1 MTGAPIWR
9 QRLRRVLST
18 TVIGG
23 SGTRRDDDVSFMR
36 RRLIAVALAAAV
48 GAGSWALVSTAGA
61 ETSVPASSTAVSS
74 TAVYIYPSLALI
86 SAEVGR
92 AGSTARRRFD
102 AYHTAV
108 FVQSWIGVAISGT
121 VKHVPLSAGVSIYRV
136 DATGTWNGAGE
147 VSTRTIFYAS
157 DGRRAWIALPP
168 SSETPV
174 AALSWWLAPERV
186 IAAFAGTV
194 KLVPTLGTDAA
205 SPTTTTVAPARTG
218 GANRSAAGWLAA
230 GIAAVAGVAVVV
242 AVGPFRRRWR
252 RTRSGRSRRPVS

>member
-1 MTGAPIWR
+1 M
-9 QRLRRVLST
+9 
-18 TVIGG
+18 
-23 SGTRRDDDVSFMR
+23 
-36 RRLIAVALAAAV
+36 
-48 GAGSWALVSTAGA
+48 VSTAGA
-61 ETSVPASSTAVSS
+61 ETSVPASSAVSS

-205 SPTTTTVAPARTG
+205 SPTTTVAPARTG

>member
-1 MTGAPIWR
+1 
-9 QRLRRVLST
+9 
-18 TVIGG
+18 
-23 SGTRRDDDVSFMR
+23 MR

-61 ETSVPASSTAVSS
+61 ETSVPASSSAVSS

-157 DGRRAWIALPP
+157 DGRR
-168 SSETPV
+168 V
-174 AALSWWLAPERV
+174 VGRAASVLGNARRRAVSWWLAPERV
-186 IAAFAGTV
+186 NGRVRGHCEARPDPG
-194 KLVPTLGTDAA
+194 DRRR
-205 SPTTTTVAPARTG
+205 VADDDNCCARSHGRGESFG
-218 GANRSAAGWLAA
+218 GR
-230 GIAAVAGVAVVV
+230 VAG
-242 AVGPFRRRWR
+242 GRDRGRRR
-252 RTRSGRSRRPVS
+252 RSGRGGGRAVPASLAADEVRAITPSGELTRAEVPCSTDPQTLTAASYWGLVAVPTGGW